1 MKNKTSKKIHMV
13 CNAHLDPVWLWH
25 WEDGV
30 TEALSTYH
38 IAADFCDEYPDFVFN
53 HNESLLYAFVQKYD
67 VDLHK
72 RIKALVKRGQW
83 KIAGGAYLQPDVN
96 GTSGESHIRQFLF
109 GLKYFKGEFKQ
120 RPRTAYNFDPFGHSE
135 GFQQILQE
143 CGFSAY
149 IFCRPDYGTYELPVG
164 SFRWKDRSGS
174 EVVARRSDDGYN
186 SRPEDQEKQLG
197 KWTEHYKDEEETMLL
212 WGIGNHGG
220 GPSLETYCQIES
232 FFKKNK
238 LLELVHSSPDD
249 FFKKI
254 LKNKDSLP
262 QVQGE
267 IQNSFPGCYTS
278 MSRVKRAHRD
288 CEGLMA
294 TAERLAALAWW
305 FDATPYP
312 QKSLES
318 AWKDILFCEF
328 HDILPGS
335 GVPIVE
341 TDTLTMMGRCTEILR
356 RSRFDSIMHVLQG
369 EPAPKGK
376 EVPVFIINPHGFAL
390 KSIVEFE
397 LQLDQL
403 LVWQENVSINLKK
416 GNRNVA
422 FQRISQ
428 ENNLGTSWRV
438 RLAVH
443 VDLKPFEILRL
454 DASYN
459 TKKEDAHT
467 LPSTNTKTL
476 KIKGENIT
484 WQISPKTGL
493 IEQVLQKGSKE
504 SLVKKN
510 SFRPVVF
517 QDHDHSWTTADPQQM
532 EGPYC
537 WAQAPRWKKVTAAFK
552 LATKKQMQEISPL
565 ACDKWSKKAQNSAL
579 PVRII
584 EDGDV
589 CTVVEAAFTLEHS
602 VLVRHYVIDR
612 KFDTLEIRDRVFY
625 RHKDHMLKLEVPLN
639 FKVNTT
645 NSESLYSAQE
655 RTPTKDFTEQPNQRW
670 VAVQGAN
677 NFMSVANTGSFA
689 HNLTKN
695 RLYLNVMRSPA
706 YASFGMKENNRF
718 TDNRFRPRQD
728 QGEHLMSYLIR
739 FGDGDGKG
747 QFNEMQASHDAGVLN
762 ASPWYQVYYPRSK
775 KKKRSQLM
783 TAGALIAIS
792 AKNVEIVA
800 VKKAEK
806 SESLIIRVLE
816 HAGKKTTFTLHI
828 KGSSKSPSLTLMP
841 YQLATYAIQKNKNR
855 ITISEVNAVEGF

>member
-1 MKNKTSKKIHMV
+1 MKNETPKKIHMV

-120 RPRTAYNFDPFGHSE
+120 RPRTAYNFDPFGHGE
-135 GFQQILQE
+135 GFQQVLEQ

-164 SFRWKDRSGS
+164 SFVWKDRSGA

-186 SRPEDQEKQLG
+186 SRPDNLGEDLA
-197 KWTEHYKDEEETMLL
+197 KWTEQYKDEEETMLL

-220 GPSLETYCQIES
+220 GPSREMYRQIES

-238 LLELVHSSPDD
+238 HLELVHSSPDD
-249 FFKKI
+249 
-254 LKNKDSLP
+254 
-262 QVQGE
+262 
-267 IQNSFPGCYTS
+267 PGCYTS

-305 FDATPYP
+305 FDGTPYP

-335 GVPIVE
+335 GVPAVE
-341 TDTLTMMGRCTEILR
+341 TDSLSMMGRCTEILR
-356 RSRFDSIMHVLQG
+356 RCRFDSIITVLQG
-369 EPAPKGK
+369 EQAPKGK
-376 EVPVFIINPHGFAL
+376 EVPVFIINPHGFRL

-416 GNRNVA
+416 GNRNYL

-467 LPSTNTKTL
+467 LPSTNAKTL
-476 KIKGENIT
+476 KIKGKNIT

-552 LATKKQMQEISPL
+552 LATKKQMQELSPL

-584 EDGDV
+584 EDGEV
-589 CTVVEAAFTLEHS
+589 CTIVEAAFMLEKS
-602 VLVRHYVIDR
+602 ALIRHYVID
-612 KFDTLEIRDRVFY
+612 KKLDTLEIRDRVFY
-625 RHKDHMLKLEVPLN
+625 QHKDHMLKLEVPLN

-645 NSESLYSAQE
+645 NSETIYSAQE
-655 RTPTKDFTEQPNQRW
+655 RTQTKDFTEQPNQRW
-670 VAVQGAN
+670 VSVQGTN
-677 NFMSVANTGSFA
+677 NSMSVANTGSFA

-695 RLYLNVMRSPA
+695 TLYLNVMRSPA

-718 TDNRFRPRQD
+718 TDKRFRPRQD

-739 FGDGDGKG
+739 FSEG
-747 QFNEMQASHDAGVLN
+747 QFNEMQASHDAALLN

-775 KKKRSQLM
+775 KKKQSQLM
-783 TAGALIAIS
+783 TEGAPIAVS

-816 HAGKKTTFTLHI
+816 HAGKKTTFTLNI
-828 KGSSKSPSLTLMP
+828 KGSSQSKSLMLMP
-841 YQLATYAIQKNKNR
+841 YQLKTYAIQKKNNR

>member
-1 MKNKTSKKIHMV
+1 MTKKIHMV

-53 HNESLLYAFVQKYD
+53 HNESLLYDFVQKYD
-67 VDLHK
+67 ADLHK
-72 RIKALVKRGQW
+72 RIQALVKRGQW

-109 GLKYFKGEFKQ
+109 GLKYFKDEFKQ
-120 RPRTAYNFDPFGHSE
+120 RPRTAYNFDPFGHGE

-149 IFCRPDYGTYELPVG
+149 IFCRPDYGTHELPVG
-164 SFRWKDRSGS
+164 SFVWKDRSGA

-186 SRPEDQEKQLG
+186 SICNVTEELA
-197 KWTEHYKDEEETMLL
+197 KWTEHFKDEEESMLL

-220 GPSLETYCQIES
+220 GPSREHYSEILE

-238 LLELVHSSPDD
+238 HLQLVQSSPDA
-249 FFKKI
+249 FFTKIVKK
-254 LKNKDSLP
+254 KDSLP

-305 FDATPYP
+305 FDGTPYP

-335 GVPIVE
+335 GVPAVE
-341 TDTLTMMGRCTEILR
+341 TDSLSMMGHCSEILR

-369 EPAPKGK
+369 EHAPKGK
-376 EVPVFIINPHGFAL
+376 EVPVFIINPHGFQVR
-390 KSIVEFE
+390 SIVEFE
-397 LQLDQL
+397 LQLDHL
-403 LVWQENVSINLKK
+403 FVWQGYVSINLKK
-416 GNRNVA
+416 GSRKYP
-422 FQRISQ
+422 FQEISQ
-428 ENNLGTSWRV
+428 EHNLGNQWRV

-454 DASYN
+454 DASYT
-459 TKKEDAHT
+459 TKKTTTYA
-467 LPSTNTKTL
+467 LPDTNAQTL
-476 KIKGENIT
+476 KIKGKNIT
-484 WQISPKTGL
+484 WQINPRTGL
-493 IEQVLQKGSKE
+493 IEEVLQDGREE

-517 QDHDHSWTTADPQQM
+517 QDHDHSWTCADPKQM
-532 EGPYC
+532 EGSHC
-537 WAQAPRWKKVTAAFK
+537 WSQAPRWKKVTAAFK
-552 LATKKQMQEISPL
+552 LATKNQMQEISPL

-589 CTVVEAAFTLEHS
+589 CTVVEAAFTLEKS
-602 VLVRHYVIDR
+602 VVVRHYVIDK

-625 RHKDHMLKLEVPLN
+625 QHKDNMLKLEVPLN
-639 FKVNTT
+639 FKVKTT
-645 NSESLYSAQE
+645 KSETLYSAQE
-655 RTPTKDFTEQPNQRW
+655 RTSTKDFTEQPNQRW
-670 VAVQGAN
+670 VAVQGN
-677 NFMSVANTGSFA
+677 SNFMSVANTGSFA

-695 RLYLNVMRSPA
+695 TLYLNVMRSPA
-706 YASFGMKENNRF
+706 YASFGMGENNRF
-718 TDNRFRPRQD
+718 TDKRFRPRQD

-739 FGDGDGKG
+739 FGDGH
-747 QFNEMQASHDAGVLN
+747 FNEMQASHDAGVLN
-762 ASPWYQVYYPRSK
+762 ASPWYQIYYPRSK
-775 KKKRSQLM
+775 KKKQSQLM
-783 TAGALIAIS
+783 TAGAPISVS

-800 VKKAEK
+800 VKKAEE

-816 HAGKKTTFTLHI
+816 HAGKKTNCNVKLAGYA
-828 KGSSKSPSLTLMP
+828 KQGVVALGP
-841 YQLATYAIQKNKNR
+841 YQLKTV
-855 ITISEVNAVEGF
+855 EVSRNGKSVSFKEVSSVEDL